1 MSASS
6 KKKLRKEQKAAAMT
20 ERQMAEQKEAKKLK
34 IYTLSFW
41 IVMALCVCLVAG
53 LALRA
58 PVVSLV
64 RKATTAV
71 IVGDHKLSAVELNYF
86 YVDAINEYCNQYSSY
101 LSYFLDTSKPL
112 NEQDYDKESGTTWD
126 EAFLDM
132 ALDSAKNTYALYDA
146 AVAAGHK
153 LSDDEQKAVDDLY
166 ANMDTYAEYYGYSSV
181 NGYLKAFYGNGASE
195 KSYCDYYEVTV
206 LASSYYNAYTE
217 DLRESYDDPDLR
229 EYEKD
234 KMHEYN
240 AYSYYSHYMSVD
252 DFKTGGT
259 KGEDGKITY
268 SAEEIAAAEKALKEA
283 AEKLAVSD
291 NNTLDAL
298 NAAIKALEISMEKAE
313 SADKKD
319 ETDKKAE
326 TKTTTEEPTTDAA
339 DDKKEETSDDKKE
352 ESTDDKKEEDDK
364 KYSKATENKDILY
377 SKVTSAIQEWI
388 KDAARK
394 QGDIKAIP
402 YETTSTDKDGKE
414 TKTLKGYY
422 VVLFDECNDNTYA
435 LKNVRH
441 LLVSF
446 EGGTTDKNGNKTY
459 SDTEK
464 AAAKTKAEKFL
475 EEWKKGD
482 KTEDSFAELAKK
494 NSTDTGSKENGG
506 LYEDVY
512 PGQMVEAF
520 EDWCYDEARK
530 PGDTGIVETTYGYH
544 VMFFSGDSEVNY
556 RDYMVTNDLL
566 ESEVNEWQEA
576 LNKAMT
582 VTEKNT
588 NHIDRDM
595 ILKSGS

>member
-1 MSASS
+1 
-6 KKKLRKEQKAAAMT
+6 
-20 ERQMAEQKEAKKLK
+20 
-34 IYTLSFW
+34 
-41 IVMALCVCLVAG
+41 
-53 LALRA
+53 
-58 PVVSLV
+58 
-64 RKATTAV
+64 
-71 IVGDHKLSAVELNYF
+71 
-86 YVDAINEYCNQYSSY
+86 
-101 LSYFLDTSKPL
+101 
-112 NEQDYDKESGTTWD
+112 
-126 EAFLDM
+126 
-132 ALDSAKNTYALYDA
+132 
-146 AVAAGHK
+146 
-153 LSDDEQKAVDDLY
+153 
-166 ANMDTYAEYYGYSSV
+166 
-181 NGYLKAFYGNGASE
+181 
-195 KSYCDYYEVTV
+195 
-206 LASSYYNAYTE
+206 
-217 DLRESYDDPDLR
+217 
-229 EYEKD
+229 
-234 KMHEYN
+234 
-240 AYSYYSHYMSVD
+240 
-252 DFKTGGT
+252 
-259 KGEDGKITY
+259 
-268 SAEEIAAAEKALKEA
+268 
-283 AEKLAVSD
+283 
-291 NNTLDAL
+291 
-298 NAAIKALEISMEKAE
+298 MEKAE

-422 VVLFDECNDNTYA
+422 VVLFDDCNDNTYA